1 MFSFIIVIVA
11 EMTLVSTKPSKC
23 YIRYCIF
30 HLIPHTPA
38 MDSSR
43 LFNDDPMSLLTSA
56 FTNQHTLFTKTFCMV
71 VHSIRSHITHTS
83 QLLCRYVWVL
93 QNQVQNLFR
102 SLFRSHHILRLPNG
116 RIYHKLILPVLR
128 CRQSSLRHLT
138 EHPIHALAKLLHQLV
153 RPHIQR
159 NLRVPRKVHLPNV
172 IRSHQAGQNAGSPP

>member
-1 MFSFIIVIVA
+1 MFSFIIIIVA

-38 MDSSR
+38 VDSSR
-43 LFNDDPMSLLTSA
+43 LFNDDPMSFLTSA
-56 FTNQHTLFTKTFCMV
+56 FTNQHALFTKTFRVV

-93 QNQVQNLFR
+93 QYQTQNLFR

-116 RIYHKLILPVLR
+116 RIHHKLILPILR
-128 CRQSSLRHLT
+128 CRLACPLYLTSHNTHQSSYFHDVQSILYPSVFL
-138 EHPIHALAKLLHQLV
+138 
-153 RPHIQR
+153 
-159 NLRVPRKVHLPNV
+159 
-172 IRSHQAGQNAGSPP
+172 